1 MWCALALLVSMTSV
15 AFVLRARALQPRREA
30 ELGGLRLRL
39 DQATW
44 LHEPMDHGDRVQLP
58 PSEETPRS
66 GERRLSVWLTLFNPG
81 SIPQEFSPREL
92 VLIADDGQAWLPV
105 GGEQAQLSHRVEHLL
120 FLPLHF
126 NVSTSVGG
134 VRLEW
139 VRGAERAA
147 LLSTRPPPS
156 AGPPAGSERPWPRR
170 VEELPPGTAAAGAA
184 LFHGRFA
191 CTTCHGDPT
200 LPGSPRLGPSLHDF
214 AKTGATRIV
223 GVSVAQYAYESLLVP
238 GAFIAPECA
247 GGKPCAQQSLM
258 PLYGEVLTP
267 QQMADLISYLLAQGG
282 SP

>member
-1 MWCALALLVSMTSV
+1 MTSV

-39 DQATW
+39 EQATW
-44 LHEPMDHGDRVQLP
+44 LHEPMDHGDPVQLP
-58 PSEETPRS
+58 ASEEAPRP
-66 GERRLSVWLTLFNPG
+66 GQRRLAVWLTLFNPG
-81 SIPQEFSPREL
+81 GTPQEFSPREL
-92 VLIADDGQAWLPV
+92 VLIADDGQTWLPV
-105 GGEQAQLSHRVEHLL
+105 GGEQAQRSQRVTHLL
-120 FLPLHF
+120 SLPLHF

-156 AGPPAGSERPWPRR
+156 AGPPAGSARPWPRR
-170 VEELPPGTAAAGAA
+170 VEALPPGTAAAGAA

-200 LPGSPRLGPSLHDF
+200 LPGSARIGPSLHDF

-247 GGKPCAQQSLM
+247 GGQPCAQQSPM
-258 PLYGEVLTP
+258 PLYGEVMTP
-267 QQMADLISYLLAQGG
+267 QEMADLISYLLAQGG